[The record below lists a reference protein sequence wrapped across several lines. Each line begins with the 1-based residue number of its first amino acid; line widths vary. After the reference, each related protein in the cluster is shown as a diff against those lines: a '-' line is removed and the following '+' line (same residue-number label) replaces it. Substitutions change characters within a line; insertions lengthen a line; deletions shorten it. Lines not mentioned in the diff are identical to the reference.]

1 MRLVHGLFIV
11 STLLFVTGVGFVIA
25 GARSARQAPATPEV
39 ALTPVASVRHI
50 MRGIV
55 VPAADT
61 VFGAVGTTITS
72 DATVEKAPAN
82 ADEWDAVENSAA
94 ALIEAGNLMLMGR
107 RVVDQGDWVKYSQ
120 ALIAGAQ
127 MALTAAQNKD
137 AAGVFDAGEPILCVV
152 QRLPSEV
159 SAGRVTLEIED
170 CGFQISDGYCT
181 LLNRGTACDMF
192 TRV

>member
-1 MRLVHGLFIV
+1 MRVVHGLFIV

-25 GARSARQAPATPEV
+25 GARTARRAPAITPPEV

-61 VFGAVGTTITS
+61 VFGAVSTTITS
-72 DATVEKAPAN
+72 EATIEKAPAN

-94 ALIEAGNLMLMGR
+94 ALIESGNLMLMGR

-127 MALTAAQNKD
+127 MALTAAQNKNV
-137 AAGVFDAGEPILCVV
+137 AGVFDAGEPIYLSCDGCHQKY
-152 QRLPSEV
+152 QRAE
-159 SAGRVTLEIED
+159 
-170 CGFQISDGYCT
+170 
-181 LLNRGTACDMF
+181 
-192 TRV
+192 